1 MVFPSW
7 HCSAAKLVRS
17 KRVDSVKCLRVKSE
31 GALLSLKIC
40 SGEGSSFIVFW
51 LRTDWTDFVL
61 IIILSLF
68 FIILWPNEIFFP
80 KFGRNRRDSFFF
92 LSVASIKMLIF
103 CLHCSSSS
111 LRSQMKQ
118 DQIKLFLS
126 CLTDLRN
133 QTPAPPN
140 LFRARQIWRVIFC
153 QKKFRC
159 NWHLIRP
166 SQTTRALI
174 TWLASCL
181 SLHS

>member
-1 MVFPSW
+1 MS
-7 HCSAAKLVRS
+7 
-17 KRVDSVKCLRVKSE
+17 
-31 GALLSLKIC
+31 
-40 SGEGSSFIVFW
+40 SGQKWGRAVEPQNLF
-51 LRTDWTDFVL
+51 RRR
-61 IIILSLF
+61 F
-68 FIILWPNEIFFP
+68 FIHRFLASDGLDGLRLDYHFIFILHHSLAKRNIFPEVWQKPEGFIFF
-80 KFGRNRRDSFFF
+80 S